1 MPTDEYKK
9 LLDREFSRKAVEPIS
24 SMSTPLL
31 QELVNNGLMVFRRCE
46 NDIAK
51 VGKENQD
58 VAAFALYR
66 HLIEM
71 VDAIEILVA
80 HSCGTAAIPVL
91 RSAFEGALGLLYLL
105 DDESKYIDR
114 SLSWLVSE
122 MYAAIRDRQ
131 TLEPG
136 TTQGRRFAEL
146 REKEFAREKLVKPN
160 TEIAQEIQ
168 HLESLLKSEQFASV
182 AEEYLLIKK
191 KIGRSPDWFS
201 LFGGPSNRSE
211 LAERVGLGSVY
222 QLLYGDWSALSHG
235 CDLRRYFDSDES
247 GRALLEGVR
256 SPTELREIAQLA
268 ATLLLRATRE
278 MIQKFRK
285 GEDLGPWY
293 AREVKP
299 FMDGLHDLNITF
311 TSIRE

>member
-24 SMSTPLL
+24 SISTPLL
-31 QELVNNGLMVFRRCE
+31 QQLVNNGLMVFRRCE
-46 NDIAK
+46 NEAAK

-105 DDESKYIDR
+105 SDESKYVDR

-122 MYAAIRDRQ
+122 MYAAIKDRQ

-136 TTQGRRFAEL
+136 TSERRRFAEL
-146 REKEFAREKLVKPN
+146 R
-160 TEIAQEIQ
+160 
-168 HLESLLKSEQFASV
+168 
-182 AEEYLLIKK
+182 
-191 KIGRSPDWFS
+191 
-201 LFGGPSNRSE
+201 
-211 LAERVGLGSVY
+211 
-222 QLLYGDWSALSHG
+222 
-235 CDLRRYFDSDES
+235 
-247 GRALLEGVR
+247 
-256 SPTELREIAQLA
+256 
-268 ATLLLRATRE
+268 
-278 MIQKFRK
+278 
-285 GEDLGPWY
+285 
-293 AREVKP
+293 
-299 FMDGLHDLNITF
+299 
-311 TSIRE
+311 